1 MNTSGFHA
9 EFKTGVDI
17 RPERSHVFI
26 ITFAITSALCLFVG
40 FYFLWHK
47 PSYSWVPIVIG
58 ISFAIISFLA
68 WNKSHKNID
77 LANAHPT
84 TIYDQ
89 KSGLQFT
96 TDTRALTSP
105 EPIQALERL
114 FTSLSHRIPLPEPDG
129 LVDSSGAPLPDKK
142 QEAIMQIKNINEST
156 EKMTKEAI
164 SFIVGA
170 SNGEV
175 IEQPLLQ
182 EPGDDILIK
191 TNAPISNC

>member
-1 MNTSGFHA
+1 
-9 EFKTGVDI
+9 
-17 RPERSHVFI
+17 
-26 ITFAITSALCLFVG
+26 
-40 FYFLWHK
+40 
-47 PSYSWVPIVIG
+47 
-58 ISFAIISFLA
+58 
-68 WNKSHKNID
+68 
-77 LANAHPT
+77 
-84 TIYDQ
+84 
-89 KSGLQFT
+89 
-96 TDTRALTSP
+96 
-105 EPIQALERL
+105 
-114 FTSLSHRIPLPEPDG
+114 LPEPDG